1 MTGRI
6 KSEMMKLQQVR
17 GYPDLTRTHSP
28 LALRASRRAALAS
41 GTPQRRPV
49 MADLRIFSYL
59 PGPRVWKA
67 TIAARFCGVDV
78 EVRGAAA
85 NELKSW
91 LWDFDARPLSE
102 AEYAEHASLARTG
115 RVGMKGTKLF
125 KTDAFM
131 QAHPFGT
138 VPAAFS
144 PDGTIGIFESNSIM
158 RAVARLGEKRFPLYG
173 RDAYEASRIDS
184 FLDASLVFA
193 RDTQIYLLAL
203 LDGSVDAAIHRRAKD
218 AFAIYAAGIEQ
229 ALSGPREWLVG
240 DVSLADICFATELAL
255 FNNEHLRSREL
266 GERGLEKILHQEV
279 QKEYPRMSG
288 HFERLVA
295 HEKFKPDIEPHMR
308 KIRAAAAEPLQ
319 GARATNV

>member
-1 MTGRI
+1 
-6 KSEMMKLQQVR
+6 
-17 GYPDLTRTHSP
+17 
-28 LALRASRRAALAS
+28 
-41 GTPQRRPV
+41 

-78 EVRGAAA
+78 EVRGAPAK
-85 NELKSW
+85 ELKNW

-102 AEYAEHASLARTG
+102 AGLAEHASFARTG
-115 RVGMKGTKLF
+115 RVGMKGTTLF
-125 KTDAFM
+125 KTDAFLE
-131 QAHPFGT
+131 AHPFGT

-203 LDGSVDAAIHRRAKD
+203 LDGSVDAAVHARAKD
-218 AFAIYAAGIEQ
+218 AFAIYASGVER
-229 ALSGPREWLVG
+229 ALSAPREWLVG
-240 DVSLADICFATELAL
+240 NRVSLADICFATELAL

-266 GERGLEKILHQEV
+266 GEHGLENILHRQVQE
-279 QKEYPRMSG
+279 EYPRVTA
-288 HFERLVA
+288 HFNRLVA

-308 KIRAAAAEPLQ
+308 KIRTAAAEALPS
-319 GARATNV
+319 ARASNV